1 MLEQIDETY
10 SKMPTRHLIDGGFTK
25 NDDIERAHGAN
36 VTMYCP
42 PTTNKHKTDPFEPR
56 DDDGP
61 GVAQWR
67 ERMKSE
73 AGQAIYRLR
82 AIHECI
88 NARFRQWRLTQLT
101 VRGKAKAIVV
111 HTWATVLDAATS
123 LAAAS
128 SCSISSAASTNAPR
142 SSLRPTSLS
151 ANGRPCSAIRK

>member
-1 MLEQIDETY
+1 
-10 SKMPTRHLIDGGFTK
+10 
-25 NDDIERAHGAN
+25 
-36 VTMYCP
+36 MYCP

-111 HTWATVLDAATS
+111 LTWYALANNI
-123 LAAAS
+123 LQGERLRQAAA
-128 SCSISSAASTNAPR
+128 ARHRLLAMVA
-142 SSLRPTSLS
+142 
-151 ANGRPCSAIRK
+151 